1 MFASGSKKRRNK
13 MLDQNRS
20 SERVVFASR
29 RGFATLALGLYALAL
44 ASTSSVWA
52 QSKLL
57 DAPRAA
63 GLVAERYDGFAAVRG
78 AAPADVAALVAQI
91 NAERRAVYAE
101 RAQAEKTTV
110 DAIGKIYALEIIK
123 SAPPKTWFLSESG
136 QWTQR

>member
-1 MFASGSKKRRNK
+1 

-20 SERVVFASR
+20 SERVALPSR
-29 RGFATLALGLYALAL
+29 RRFATLVLACC
-44 ASTSSVWA
+44 AMVWTSGAWA

-63 GLVAERYDGFAAVRG
+63 GLVAERFDGFAVVRG
-78 AAPADVAALVAQI
+78 AAPADVAALVTQV
-91 NAERRAVYAE
+91 NAERRAVYTE
-101 RAQAEKTTV
+101 RAQAEKATV

-136 QWTQR
+136 QWTQK